1 MESERMSFRILHFVL
16 ERRRIILTVTAV
28 CLVIALLYVFIADR
42 KYESRA
48 LLMPPLE
55 EGGGGMLAT
64 WMAQMNI
71 PTTTIPMTAGTTSAA
86 VLVDILLS
94 RRLGEYVV
102 VSLDLRERYDVS
114 SMEKALKRLR
124 GRTVIAA
131 TNTGFI
137 RLGVLDEDP
146 VFAAEIARCY
156 IAGLDSLNR
165 FLEYGRAEQT
175 ISFIS
180 TQIERYR
187 EELGLLRGKIT
198 LFQEEHGIIHFEEQ
212 VRGAIEVAANIKL
225 QATLARIER
234 DLLREFAKDNA
245 IELKRKEAEYQNLS
259 RQLEVMME
267 GDTSSSVF
275 FPLAEMPVL
284 SQEYAAMERDL
295 EVSEK
300 VYSYLLQRYEE
311 AGVDRARNT
320 PTVQVVDE
328 PSISEKPAGLRAW
341 VILLFAALSG
351 FVWSSVMLVWWG
363 WLHMRRRTEEEQR
376 ALREVG
382 ELLRGD
388 VEWLRRRLRL

>member
-1 MESERMSFRILHFVL
+1 
-16 ERRRIILTVTAV
+16 
-28 CLVIALLYVFIADR
+28 
-42 KYESRA
+42 
-48 LLMPPLE
+48 
-55 EGGGGMLAT
+55 
-64 WMAQMNI
+64 
-71 PTTTIPMTAGTTSAA
+71 
-86 VLVDILLS
+86 
-94 RRLGEYVV
+94 
-102 VSLDLRERYDVS
+102 
-114 SMEKALKRLR
+114 
-124 GRTVIAA
+124 
-131 TNTGFI
+131 
-137 RLGVLDEDP
+137 
-146 VFAAEIARCY
+146 
-156 IAGLDSLNR
+156 
-165 FLEYGRAEQT
+165 
-175 ISFIS
+175 
-180 TQIERYR
+180 
-187 EELGLLRGKIT
+187 
-198 LFQEEHGIIHFEEQ
+198 
-212 VRGAIEVAANIKL
+212 VAANIKL